1 MIFPNLKNKTFG
13 YLNLNLEAQTWYK
26 EKGLKIK
33 DERNILLDPKIC
45 QEFLDDVHKK
55 YSLDFSYGGWM
66 EDRSFIW
73 RGSYLDKEKIF
84 IHLGI
89 DINVPTGTD
98 IATSSIVEVVKIEN
112 DYPLDGGWGPHI
124 ILKCLEKNI
133 YLLYA
138 HLDQKIDY
146 KVGDIIEKNTIFAKV
161 GHAPI
166 NGNWFPHV
174 HIQTINPDYYDY
186 LEKNNGWENF
196 DGYGFLNNIKSDSI
210 KHIDPLNFIKIQ

>member
-26 EKGLKIK
+26 EKDLKDTGNESVLI
-33 DERNILLDPKIC
+33 DPKKC
-45 QEFLDDVHKK
+45 QQFIDDTHEK
-55 YSLDFSYGGWM
+55 YNLDFSYGGWM

-73 RGSYLDKEKIF
+73 KGGYLEKDKKF
-84 IHLGI
+84 NHLGI
-89 DINVPTGTD
+89 YINVPSGTEICAD
-98 IATSSIVEVVKIEN
+98 FKAEVVKTDD
-112 DYPLDGGWGPHI
+112 DYPLDGGWGPHV
-124 ILKCLEKNI
+124 ILKHLSKPI
-133 YLLYA
+133 YILYA
-138 HLDQKIDY
+138 HLEEKNLCKI
-146 KVGDIIEKNTIFAKV
+146 GDILESNTIFAKV

-174 HIQTINPDYYDY
+174 HIQTISPDYYDY